1 MIIIISTKLFHEGG
15 PYQIETSPLICKAML
30 YKSMDWFLYNKDFC
44 DERVIYNKVRWLDG
58 DD

>member
-30 YKSMDWFLYNKDFC
+30 YKSIDWFLYNKDLC
-44 DERVIYNKVRWLDG
+44 DERVIYNKVR
-58 DD
+58 